1 MYHLMQRERERGQ
14 LRGES
19 LITNTDQMRAED
31 RGMSDVAHVEN
42 VEQEVEIFFPKM
54 PSKLGYVLCCTI
66 QILRYINF

>member
-1 MYHLMQRERERGQ
+1 
-14 LRGES
+14 
-19 LITNTDQMRAED
+19 MRAED